1 MPADDQPWIA
11 SRCMR
16 LLRPITSRLT
26 TLRKEHE
33 NQEAIAREA
42 RIATVAVAKANT
54 TTVKARKPRGF
65 DKVRDPDWVPG
76 ARPVAGAKR
85 TYGGRPARKPEEV
98 YS

>member
-42 RIATVAVAKANT
+42 RIAAVAVAKANT